1 MDLENLKGNAVFGM
15 DRATVIILN
24 DDPFPQGVEDLE
36 DEVAVIKGFV
46 HHNYNDLKTPFWM
59 GMLYKCYPGVQ
70 FIWGQLILM
79 DLMRLFKIEDSY
91 NVDDDAFT
99 YDRQKDYKWSGSGS
113 SPQGFKLPPGPSLGS
128 TTSGAWT
135 FGDPGPVEM
144 LMVRAVYFL
153 INFALGHYF
162 NYKFRCLKLV
172 GRATLD
178 LRTQMI
184 NQILQLTP
192 KEQEVFPTGKTAK
205 IMGGQIENAL
215 ATTWANVFNLW
226 ASFFQL
232 FIMIGF
238 SWYLIASNADF
249 IGCSKR
255 EKAAATDG
263 KSACD
268 VGVYRFLTFIPILFI
283 LIPIIMIVF
292 DGVMLKL
299 NIRRSTELNIHA
311 MEKADKWSTYLIEA
325 GDLKSLVQTY
335 RQDYEVAMAFKGL
348 HKEFNGANFKAN
360 MFEQGTLWKAK
371 WFPTLLAAAVMIIA
385 GMQVFDGMA
394 VGTFLALFNT
404 ANNFGN
410 VIAGIFASLFAM
422 GEGYASIKK
431 IAFLL
436 NAETNRKNR
445 HLHADELAKRIAG
458 FEAEHGPLK
467 PLMLTVHGIGYQYN
481 SDTSRVHHPVLPD
494 NLNFTVEPGQMVAL
508 TGSSASG
515 KATLLS
521 LIAGTFIPTKG
532 FSYRPSNWRV
542 RFADGV
548 PLLYDATL
556 MYNLRFGEFVE
567 HPEKEIWALC
577 AKLGLSHDL
586 LGDAEFDVGFMGEKI
601 PYSDRVVVNIAR
613 ILLSSVDLVLLAGTL
628 DGIGEEHM
636 EKIIKVFCEL
646 IDNRGLPILESELGE
661 TPLALRK
668 PKTVILSSKLH
679 HVVDLADSVL
689 DISE

>member
-1 MDLENLKGNAVFGM
+1 MENLTGNAVYGM
-15 DRATVIILN
+15 DRTTVIILN
-24 DDPFPQGVEDLE
+24 DDVFPQGVEDLE
-36 DEVAVIKGFV
+36 DQVAIIKGFV
-46 HHNYNDLKTPFWM
+46 QHNYNDLKKPFWM

-79 DLMRLFKIEDSY
+79 DLMRLFKIEVGFTD
-91 NVDDDAFT
+91 DTTDDA
-99 YDRQKDYKWSGSGS
+99 RQTAYEKSGSGY
-113 SPQGFKLPPGPSLGS
+113 SPQGFKLPPGPSLGT
-128 TTSGAWT
+128 TTSGALSLGKMAGT
-135 FGDPGPVEM
+135 EM
-144 LMVRAVYFL
+144 LMIRAGYFL

-162 NYKFRCLKLV
+162 NYKFRCLKL
-172 GRATLD
+172 GGKATLD

-192 KEQEVFPTGKTAK
+192 GAQEEFPTGKTAK
-205 IMGGQIENAL
+205 IMGSQIENAL
-215 ATTWANVFNLW
+215 STTWANVFGLW
-226 ASFFQL
+226 QSLFQL

-238 SWYLIASNADF
+238 AWYLVASNAAF
-249 IGCSKR
+249 IGCTKR
-255 EKAAATDG
+255 ETDDPCG
-263 KSACD
+263 E
-268 VGVYRFLTFIPILFI
+268 GVYRFLTFIPILFI
-283 LIPIIMIVF
+283 AIPVIMILF

-299 NIRRSTELNIHA
+299 NIRRSTELNIAA
-311 MEKADKWSTYLIEA
+311 MEKADDWSTFVIEA

-335 RQDYEVAMAFKGL
+335 RQDYQVAMEFKGL
-348 HKEFNGANFKAN
+348 HKQFNGANFKAN

-371 WFPTLLAAAVMIIA
+371 WFPLILAAGVMIIA
-385 GMQVFDGMA
+385 GMEVFNGMA
-394 VGTFLALFNT
+394 IGTFLALFNT

-431 IAFLL
+431 IAMLL
-436 NAETNRKNR
+436 NADTMRKER
-445 HLHADELAKRIAG
+445 HLHAEELAKRIKD
-458 FEAEHGPLK
+458 FEAVNGPLD
-467 PLMLTVHGIGYQYN
+467 PGMLTVHGIGYKYN
-481 SDTSRVHHPVLPD
+481 DDGSRTHHPVLPD

-601 PYSDRVVVNIAR
+601 PYSDRVVVQIAR
-613 ILLSSVDLVLLAGTL
+613 ILLSSVDLVLLAGSL
-628 DGIGEEHM
+628 DGIGERHM
-636 EKIIKVFCEL
+636 ERVIKVLHEL
-646 IDNRGLPILESELGE
+646 IDNRGLPCLESEIGE
-661 TPLALRK
+661 SPLALRK
-668 PKTVILSSKLH
+668 VKTVIISSKLH

-689 DISE
+689 DMS